1 MTFIPDDIDEKPP
14 EIPWFEH
21 ASSELGI
28 KGHGTKKSIE
38 ELQIEIK
45 SAMSKLGGGVTA
57 FFGGK
62 FPGQRDRYGYEIRFG
77 YGKREGLIR
86 VAGLPMEHESPAK
99 KIKTLK
105 QALYTVRDALESQFN
120 ARLNMPGAA
129 PLVGYLLDD
138 KGRTLGEVLAKSDGI
153 PLLTEPIKDVDKDK
167 DKDEDMEIIEGEF
180 VDD

>member
-14 EIPWFEH
+14 EIPWFES

-57 FFGGK
+57 FFGGR
-62 FPGQRDRYGYEIRFG
+62 FPGQRVRYGYEIRFG

-86 VAGLPMEHESPAK
+86 VAGLPMEHETAAK
-99 KIKTLK
+99 KTKTLK

-129 PLVGYLLDD
+129 PLIGYLLDD
-138 KGRTLGEVLAKSDGI
+138 KGRTLAEMLADSDGI
-153 PLLTEPIKDVDKDK
+153 PLLSAPIP
-167 DKDEDMEIIEGEF
+167 DEDVEVVEGEL
-180 VDD
+180 VE